1 MSKEYSY
8 GICPYYKVQ
17 DEIYII
23 LIQPKGHV
31 EGGFAKGKIEENE
44 TKEECAV
51 REFYEETGLKVNIE
65 SLENYFEQ
73 NNKRKDVGIFLV
85 NIFNMNK
92 NDKINLQS
100 KEVYKIKLF
109 NLNDEIKIYKNQ
121 EIILNE
127 IKLHLKE
134 VD

>member
-1 MSKEYSY
+1 MKEYSY

-17 DEIYII
+17 DEIYIV

-31 EGGFAKGKIEENE
+31 EWGFAKGKIEENE

-92 NDKINLQS
+92 DDKINLQS
-100 KEVYKIKLF
+100 KEVHKIKLF
-109 NLNDEIKIYKNQ
+109 NITDKIDIYKNQ
-121 EIILNE
+121 ENILNE
-127 IKLHLKE
+127 IKHYLKE

>member
-1 MSKEYSY
+1 
-8 GICPYYKVQ
+8 
-17 DEIYII
+17 
-23 LIQPKGHV
+23 
-31 EGGFAKGKIEENE
+31 
-44 TKEECAV
+44 
-51 REFYEETGLKVNIE
+51 
-65 SLENYFEQ
+65 
-73 NNKRKDVGIFLV
+73 
-85 NIFNMNK
+85 MNK